1 MQSIINMIPYLLY
14 FILSLGNPVHST
26 SQFGVATFWV
36 LSGPLGLVATVLNS
50 LALDIPHG
58 WVMV

>member
-36 LSGPLGLVATVLNS
+36 LSDPLGLVGTILNS
-50 LALDIPHG
+50 LALDSPHG
-58 WVMV
+58 WVMT

>member
-1 MQSIINMIPYLLY
+1 MIPYLLY

-36 LSGPLGLVATVLNS
+36 LSDPLGLVGTILNS
-50 LALDIPHG
+50 LVLDSPHG
-58 WVMV
+58 WVVA

>member
-1 MQSIINMIPYLLY
+1 MINTIPYILY
-14 FILSLGNPVHST
+14 FILCLGNPVHST

-36 LSGPLGLVATVLNS
+36 LSDSLGLMATTLNG

-58 WVMV
+58 WVMA